1 METQNTLTLS
11 TAELCCRLISPG
23 KSGSLADAHPHPS
36 PADYSHIM
44 NLKKRC
50 CSSNFSLFL
59 VEVNLRLSATVP
71 HTEPLR
77 QATFN
82 LQLALFPFAVSWL
95 NVRLRGREEQAEDE
109 QSLWR
114 FIT

>member
-1 METQNTLTLS
+1 MKK
-11 TAELCCRLISPG
+11 G

-59 VEVNLRLSATVP
+59 VEVNLRLSVTVP